1 MSVSPADLLAK
12 NYKTAQALGQK
23 EAQCDAYFEIE
34 GYENLKFLA
43 KTFPRPVLA
52 SAGTLESYLP
62 NGVKVQ
68 QPQQLQVAQTHEVSF
83 YVTKGGQVEKALNA
97 LNNSGGIFQA
107 TVHLGQVDKP
117 YASYPLTDCFIAEIS
132 PLDQDIEGVGQHV
145 MMSGTLYYHF
155 FGERK
160 EA

>member
-83 YVTKGGQVEKALNA
+83 YVTRGGQVEKALNA
-97 LNNSGGIFQA
+97 LNNSGGFFQA

-145 MMSGTLYYHF
+145 MMSGTLYYHY

>member
-1 MSVSPADLLAK
+1 M
-12 NYKTAQALGQK
+12 
-23 EAQCDAYFEIE
+23 
-34 GYENLKFLA
+34 
-43 KTFPRPVLA
+43 
-52 SAGTLESYLP
+52 
-62 NGVKVQ
+62 
-68 QPQQLQVAQTHEVSF
+68 SF

-145 MMSGTLYYHF
+145 MMSGTLYYHY

>member
-107 TVHLGQVDKP
+107 TVHLGQADKP

-145 MMSGTLYYHF
+145 MMSGTLYYHY

>member
-83 YVTKGGQVEKALNA
+83 YVTKGSQVEKALNA

-145 MMSGTLYYHF
+145 MMSGTLYYHY

>member
-117 YASYPLTDCFIAEIS
+117 YASYPLTDCFIAEIP

-145 MMSGTLYYHF
+145 MMSGTLYYHY